1 MIEGVVVVNTRKG
14 IKGELLCMDNKQ
26 LGTRVSGSTARS
38 LEELAAEQGNSVST
52 EIKNAVEFYL
62 LERKLKKLQNMAR
75 VGIELN
81 RLSDESLERVF
92 QLFND
97 LTLSGEMEQ
106 SDFINFFAQLLEEKV
121 KRAKG

>member
-1 MIEGVVVVNTRKG
+1 MN
-14 IKGELLCMDNKQ
+14 GEVAK
-26 LGTRVSGSTARS
+26 S
-38 LEELAAEQGNSVST
+38 LEELAAEQGNSIST

-62 LERKLKKLQNMAR
+62 LERKLKKMQNMAR

-92 QLFND
+92 NLFND

-106 SDFINFFAQLLEEKV
+106 NDFLTFFGQLLEEKV
-121 KRAKG
+121 KRAKGQSS